1 MGVGGAAPV
10 LLAQHPAP
18 ARARS
23 RCGRSVACWEPLLS
37 RLDVKHGRA
46 QLVVM
51 DHWRVHRVGEVF
63 VEVQHLLD
71 HSESDLTWAA
81 KLRPLCVKIEAS
93 TGSVVHRSKAHRC
106 IARSTSAW

>member
-81 KLRPLCVKIEAS
+81 KLRPLCVKLRQARAVLCTEAKPI
-93 TGSVVHRSKAHRC
+93 GA
-106 IARSTSAW
+106 